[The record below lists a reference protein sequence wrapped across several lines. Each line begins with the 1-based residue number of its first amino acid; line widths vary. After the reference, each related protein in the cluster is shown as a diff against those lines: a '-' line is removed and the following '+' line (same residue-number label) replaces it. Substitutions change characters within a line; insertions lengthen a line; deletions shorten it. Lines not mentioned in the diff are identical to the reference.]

1 MQKYYYTDG
10 AKSFGPFSI
19 DELKTK
25 GITGDTYVWMEG
37 MANWA
42 LAKTI
47 PELAAAL
54 GQSDQPY
61 YTANAGVPPQF
72 SPIQQQQNT
81 TFGRPAGGNPP
92 KNYLV
97 ETILTTIFCCW
108 PLGIPS
114 IIYAARVEKKFY
126 RGDIAGSEID
136 SANAKKWMTINIIAC
151 VVVWLFYGALLVFGV
166 FAT

>member
-10 AKSFGPFSI
+10 VKSFGPVSI
-19 DELKTK
+19 DELKAN
-25 GITGDTYVWMEG
+25 GVTGDTYVWIEG
-37 MANWA
+37 MPNWA

-47 PELAAAL
+47 PELA
-54 GQSDQPY
+54 SIIERTDQPY
-61 YTANAGVPPQF
+61 FSASTGVPPQF
-72 SPIQQQQNT
+72 SPMQQQNT
-81 TFGRPAGGNPP
+81 TFGRTSGGNPP

-114 IIYAARVEKKFY
+114 IVYASRVEKKFY
-126 RGDIAGSEID
+126 RGDITGAEVD

-151 VVVWLFYGALLVFGV
+151 VLIWLFYGALMIFGIWAV
-166 FAT
+166 